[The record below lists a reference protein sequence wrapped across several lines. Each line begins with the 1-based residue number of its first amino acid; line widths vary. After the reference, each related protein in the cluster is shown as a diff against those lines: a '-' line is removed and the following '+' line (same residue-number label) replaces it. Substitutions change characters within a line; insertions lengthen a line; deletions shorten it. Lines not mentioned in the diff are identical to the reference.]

1 MEQTIEVLKAIA
13 QPTRMRILLLLADHE
28 LCSCELVEML
38 GITQPAVSQQMNVL
52 KRAGL
57 VSERK
62 EGTWVYYQLQR
73 EHLERTLQ
81 WLGWAISA
89 PRLTRGAAD
98 WDKLDELL
106 AEREKNCRDCT
117 LDRKGS

>member
-73 EHLERTLQ
+73 EHLECTLQ